1 MTLRQSIQIAQKL
14 PTISADGYEPILI
27 VGDYVTTAALV
38 AGDVL
43 ELCVLPGGYVTTNMK
58 IAMEDLDSSGA
69 PTTVFDAGFITGT
82 PGVLDN
88 SRTCGNQAIGASA
101 VGQTGG
107 IAIDNNALFS
117 LTAPLQTDRS
127 VGMVLSAGSATLIVG
142 ARIRMTVTARPQ
154 LNGA

>member
-27 VGDYVTTAALV
+27 VGDYVTTAALA

-43 ELCVLPGGYVTTNMK
+43 ELCVLPGGYVAHGLK

-69 PTTVFDAGFITGT
+69 PTTVFDAGFITGV

-88 SRTCGNQAIGASA
+88 TRTCGNQAVGASA
-101 VGQTGG
+101 TGQTGG
-107 IAIDNNALFS
+107 IVVDTNALFS

-127 VGMVLSAGSATLIVG
+127 IGMVLSAGSAALVVG
-142 ARIRMTVTARPQ
+142 ARIRMTVVARPQ

>member
-27 VGDYVTTAALV
+27 VGDYVTAAGLSTT
-38 AGDVL
+38 DVI
-43 ELCVLPGGYVTTNMK
+43 ELCVLPGGYVATGLK
-58 IAMEDLDSSGA
+58 IAMEDVDSNVT
-69 PTTVFDAGFITGT
+69 PTTVFDAGFISGT

-88 SRTCGNQAIGASA
+88 SRTCGNQAISGSV

-107 IAIDNNALFS
+107 TAVDTNALFS
-117 LTAPLQTDRS
+117 LSAPLQTDRS
-127 VGMVLSAGSATLIVG
+127 VGLVLSTGSATLIVG